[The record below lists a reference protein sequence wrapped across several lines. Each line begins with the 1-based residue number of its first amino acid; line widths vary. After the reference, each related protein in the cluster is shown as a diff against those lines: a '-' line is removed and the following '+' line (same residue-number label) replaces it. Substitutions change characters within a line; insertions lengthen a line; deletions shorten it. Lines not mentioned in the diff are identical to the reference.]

1 MPRPPASPVWHPGR
15 NALAS
20 RRRASSTGAVKK
32 EDREFLVRLLET
44 PSPTG
49 FEMPGQ
55 KVWADWIG
63 RHAAAVECDA
73 YGSAWATLPGKTG
86 RVVMLEAHADEIGYM
101 VKHIDEH
108 GFLRLDRVG
117 GSDAATARGR
127 RLTILGDKGTVP
139 GIIGNTAIHLRRDE
153 AGTEKAPAVHDL
165 WVDVGASN
173 PAEVTKLGIR
183 VGHPAVY
190 QDGPMDL
197 ANKRLVSRA
206 LDNRIG
212 GYIIAQVMKRVAGGK
227 KKPAFTLVCLNA
239 IQEEI
244 GGHGAVMA
252 SYRLKPDVCLCLDV
266 THATDTP
273 GLEAAKHGSVKLGGG
288 PSLTHG
294 TANHPRVVK
303 RLMEL
308 ASAAKIPVQHEAS
321 SRFTGTDT
329 DQIFQSRQGVPCA
342 LVSVPLR
349 CMHSVVET
357 AHLDDIEHTI
367 GLLSAFVL
375 GLGDKDSFDQSLG

>member
-1 MPRPPASPVWHPGR
+1 MVR
-15 NALAS
+15 
-20 RRRASSTGAVKK
+20 VKHA
-32 EDREFLVRLLET
+32 DREFLFRLLET

-55 KVWADWIG
+55 QVWAEWIG
-63 RHAAAVECDA
+63 SHAAAVACDS
-73 YGSAWATLPGKTG
+73 YGSTWATLPGKSPDI
-86 RVVMLEAHADEIGYM
+86 VMLEAHADEIGYM
-101 VKHIDEH
+101 IKHIDEH

-127 RLTILGDKGTVP
+127 RLAILGDHGTVP
-139 GIIGNTAIHLRRDE
+139 GIIGNTAIHLRRDDLN
-153 AGTEKAPAVHDL
+153 AEKAPAVHDL
-165 WVDVGASN
+165 WVDVGAAN
-173 PAEVTKLGIR
+173 PAEVAQLGIR

-190 QDGPMDL
+190 QDGPMEL
-197 ANKRLVSRA
+197 ANKRLVGRA

-212 GYIIAQVMKRVAGGK
+212 GYIIAQVMKRIATGK
-227 KKPAFTLVCLNA
+227 RKPAFTLVCLNA

-252 SYRLKPDVCLCLDV
+252 TYRLKPAVCVCLDV

-288 PSLTHG
+288 PTLTHG
-294 TANHPRVVK
+294 TANHPLVVK
-303 RLMEL
+303 RLIEL
-308 ASAAKIPVQHEAS
+308 AAAHKIPVQHEAS

-329 DQIFQSRQGVPCA
+329 DKIFRSRQGVPSA
-342 LVSVPLR
+342 LVSLPLR

-357 AHLDDIEHTI
+357 AHLDDIAHTI
-367 GLLSAFVL
+367 ELLTAFVL
-375 GLGDKDSFDQSLG
+375 ALKEREEFHQTLH